1 MTQLILDAGI
11 VSLEC
16 LSIYRNGP
24 SNNLLDSLVQSGTKI
39 WLSTGQIGE
48 ILSQV
53 EEQLEELKEGDSTKI
68 ARSLLKEFEVN
79 CEWLSMLVE
88 DVSFLDDDDPV
99 AAGLVNAASRLDG
112 VVLIITDIE
121 SRLNRGAPFIQ
132 LDKALN
138 QIKPD
143 QSIRFIDLNAQQAR
157 IRPQLESNL
166 HRILYHGQYVMGPE
180 IAILESR
187 LAEYVGIDHCIS
199 VSSGTDA
206 LLIAMMSLDISPGD
220 EVITTPFTFFATAET
235 IILLGAK
242 PVYVDID
249 KRTYTLDPGLVEA
262 AINDRTKAILPVSMF
277 GQCADMDQINEIAD
291 SYQIPVIEDAAQSFG
306 ATYKGR
312 HSCNLGQIGCTSFF
326 PAKPLGA
333 YGDAG
338 ACFTQDAQLAEHIR
352 EIRDHGQSGR
362 YDHVSIGINGRMDT
376 LQAAVL
382 LAKLD
387 IFEEE
392 LNSRAQVAENYSELL
407 KPTENSGCLTLP
419 GLEPHNISSWA
430 QYTVEVNQR
439 SYIQN
444 TLSEKG
450 IPTAVHYPQPMYKQ
464 PATVESITHCPVTD
478 RAVDRVLS
486 LPMHPYLTIQTQERV
501 VASLNQALN
510 F

>member
-1 MTQLILDAGI
+1 MPDLILDACVVTNLCRG
-11 VSLEC
+11 SL
-16 LSIYRNGP
+16 P
-24 SNNLLDSLVQSGTKI
+24 
-39 WLSTGQIGE
+39 E
-48 ILSQV
+48 INTIL
-53 EEQLEELKEGDSTKI
+53 I
-68 ARSLLKEFEVN
+68 ARSNAGFRNWISIRQQAEILESVIKFATERGDQDPSRSARESLERVLEY
-79 CEWLSMLVE
+79 CMWLSALSIE
-88 DVSFLDDDDPV
+88 GDNLRDRDPT
-99 AAGLVNAASRLDG
+99 AYSLSYAASRIG
-112 VVLIITDIE
+112 KETCVLTTDCK
-121 SRLNRGAPFIQ
+121 RLNRGNPFIDVATVQ
-132 LDKALN
+132 KLDI
-138 QIKPD
+138 Q
-143 QSIRFIDLNAQQAR
+143 QSVEFIDLETQQDQ
-157 IRPQLESNL
+157 IRPQLEHNL
-166 HRILYHGQYVMGPE
+166 HKILHHSQYVMGPE
-180 IAILESR
+180 VFQLEEE
-187 LAEYVGIDHCIS
+187 LAKYIGVEHCVC

-206 LLIAMMSLDISPGD
+206 LLIAMMALDLKPGD

-249 KRTYTLDPGLVEA
+249 KRTYTLDPSLVEA
-262 AINDRTKAILPVSMF
+262 AINERTKAILPVSMF
-277 GQCADMDQINEIAD
+277 GQCADMDRINEIAD

-338 ACFTQDAQLAEHIR
+338 ACFTQDSQLAERIR

-407 KPTENSGCLTLP
+407 KPAENSGCLTLP

-444 TLSEKG
+444 MLSEKG

-478 RAVDRVLS
+478 RAVGRVLS

-501 VASLNQALN
+501 VDSLNQALN